1 VSLSFRRLVSSDEA
15 AVRHW
20 LQSYLEEHVAW
31 WLEARGLPG
40 DPAAVVQARGLVDR
54 DWDELL
60 VARAADFVL
69 VAESDGQPVGIV
81 RAALRTDHQVHARA
95 GVLQWLAVD
104 PQARG
109 QGIGRALIAQVT
121 AWFDAHGVSS
131 EVFVTDANAAAV
143 RAYEAA
149 GFRAV
154 DTRMIRPQARQDGPP
169 AVNTEPVLGR

>member
-1 VSLSFRRLVSSDEA
+1 VSLTFRRLVSSDKA
-15 AVRHW
+15 AVRRW
-20 LQSYLEEHVAW
+20 LQAYLEEHVGW

-40 DPAAVVQARGLVDR
+40 DPADVVRAQGLVDR

-69 VAESDGQPVGIV
+69 VAERQGEPVGIV
-81 RAALRTDHQVHARA
+81 RAALRDDHQTGVRG

-104 PQARG
+104 PDARG
-109 QGIGRALIAQVT
+109 QGIAKALIEQVT
-121 AWFDAHGVSS
+121 AWFDAHGVSA
-131 EVFVTDANAAAV
+131 EVFVTEANAAAV

-154 DTRMIRPQARQDGPP
+154 DTRMIRPRSRHLTRAP
-169 AVNTEPVLGR
+169 APGR